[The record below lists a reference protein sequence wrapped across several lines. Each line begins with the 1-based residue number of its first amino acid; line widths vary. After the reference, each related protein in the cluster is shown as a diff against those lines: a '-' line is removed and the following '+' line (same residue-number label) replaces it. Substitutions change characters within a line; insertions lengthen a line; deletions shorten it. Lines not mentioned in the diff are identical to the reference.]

1 MRSIVLFIIFIL
13 LAETGIAQAGSRFQ
27 TYQSVMKISA
37 FKNGENQQWE
47 NKNVRVVLDYQSGEF
62 TVKLDNRDFYQN
74 QTNLPVVPDSMNR
87 DLEYTFKGIL
97 PIREIINQKQIKQN
111 YVFEAQ
117 LINYDLS
124 LNNPVKFD
132 VNVTNPGTSQN
143 NYRIFMMHG
152 KLYNDELH
160 LPAFEGF
167 DNEIEIWLGF
177 NGYMVGQ

>member
-1 MRSIVLFIIFIL
+1 MRTIVLFIIFIL

-27 TYQSVMKISA
+27 TYKSVMKISA
-37 FKNGENQQWE
+37 FKNGENHQWE
-47 NKNVRVVLDYQSGEF
+47 NKDVRVVVNYQTGEF

-74 QTNLPVVPDSMNR
+74 QTNLPIVPDSMNTDR
-87 DLEYTFKGIL
+87 EYTFKGIL
-97 PIREIINQKQIKQN
+97 PIREIINQKQINQQ

-117 LINYDLS
+117 LINYELS

-132 VNVTNPGTSQN
+132 ITVTNPGTSQA

-152 KLYNDELH
+152 KLYNNELN

-167 DNEIEIWLGF
+167 DNEIEIWLAF
-177 NGYMVGQ
+177 NGYTISN